1 MADSSSRT
9 RVRSDQ
15 RCAVSH
21 LQHEFFSNS
30 ELNISHNYFD
40 YTLPLITVEVKNN
53 HILVS
58 GRGGGGIGSY
68 CVYRVVFFVAVYQ
81 TKDHNALRGL
91 KKDWTN

>member
-1 MADSSSRT
+1 MADSSSRI

-40 YTLPLITVEVKNN
+40 YTLPLITVDIKNN
-53 HILVS
+53 RKLVS
-58 GRGGGGIGSY
+58 GGGLGVGIGSSLSDERPQ
-68 CVYRVVFFVAVYQ
+68 CTARV
-81 TKDHNALRGL
+81 KERLN
-91 KKDWTN
+91 

>member
-21 LQHEFFSNS
+21 LQHEFFSNF

-40 YTLPLITVEVKNN
+40 YTLPLITVEIKNN
-53 HILVS
+53 RKFVS
-58 GRGGGGIGSY
+58 GGGGGWHRFLLCLSGNFL
-68 CVYRVVFFVAVYQ
+68 CSSLSDERPQCNARV
-81 TKDHNALRGL
+81 KERLD
-91 KKDWTN
+91 